1 MITVERANFAN
12 KPTSSTTEDGS
23 NEELEKDKE
32 EPDDAESAVQTHPAA
47 ASSLSLSTLE
57 VQGVLYSILPAE
69 SEGGKYPLTLIRNAF
84 HSTPPAD
91 TDISAYF
98 DDLEVRGVRD
108 SHFIP
113 PSSNMSK

>member
-12 KPTSSTTEDGS
+12 KPTSSAAEDGK
-23 NEELEKDKE
+23 NEELDKDKE
-32 EPDDAESAVQTHPAA
+32 EQDDAESAAQTHPAA
-47 ASSLSLSTLE
+47 SLSTLE

-98 DDLEVRGVRD
+98 DDLEVRGARD

-113 PSSNMSK
+113 PSSSMSK

>member
-1 MITVERANFAN
+1 VITVERANFAN